1 MSQYLLGIDIGT
13 QNSKGV
19 LVNLEGKIVS
29 KFTLGHSTSMP
40 QKGWAEHDA
49 ERIWWSDFKKICQTL
64 IEQAQISVKDI
75 AAIGCSGLAPTILP
89 IDKDGKPLRKAILYG
104 IDTRSSEE
112 IKWINQVLGKDE
124 IFKISGQALS
134 TQSVGPKILWF
145 KKHEPKKF
153 KETHKILSTNSFLIY
168 KLTGKHTIDMATA
181 IFFGPLFN
189 FQRMKWENKICDKIG
204 IPLSILPNIY
214 YPAELVGEVTSEAS
228 EETGLEAGTPVIA
241 GAPDAFAEATGAGA
255 IKEGEVFLTYGTTM
269 TIIVCLKYP
278 KTHINL
284 WSNIHYVPNIYTLL
298 GGMATSGALTR
309 WFKDNFVQTEVQ
321 SEKRTGID
329 TYHFLSD
336 EAARVSIGSEGL
348 IVLPYFSGERTPI
361 DDELARGVIIG
372 LTLFHTK
379 RHLYRALLE
388 GTAYGVE
395 HHLDIMRKMG
405 IIPQKIIAAGGGV
418 ENQTWTQIVSDVTGL
433 KQVCVREKGFS
444 APYGDAYMAGYGSGV
459 FKDFTVL
466 REKWV
471 KIVKTIEPDLKVQKE
486 YKKYYK
492 VYRRLYRHTKEDM
505 HKLSE
510 LSLKEN

>member
-1 MSQYLLGIDIGT
+1 
-13 QNSKGV
+13 
-19 LVNLEGKIVS
+19 
-29 KFTLGHSTSMP
+29 
-40 QKGWAEHDA
+40 
-49 ERIWWSDFKKICQTL
+49 
-64 IEQAQISVKDI
+64 
-75 AAIGCSGLAPTILP
+75 
-89 IDKDGKPLRKAILYG
+89 
-104 IDTRSSEE
+104 
-112 IKWINQVLGKDE
+112 
-124 IFKISGQALS
+124 
-134 TQSVGPKILWF
+134 
-145 KKHEPKKF
+145 
-153 KETHKILSTNSFLIY
+153 
-168 KLTGKHTIDMATA
+168 MATA

-309 WFKDNFVQTEVQ
+309 WFKNNFVQTEVQ

-471 KIVKTIEPDLKVQKE
+471 KWIRPGSQVD
-486 YKKYYK
+486 
-492 VYRRLYRHTKEDM
+492 
-505 HKLSE
+505 
-510 LSLKEN
+510 